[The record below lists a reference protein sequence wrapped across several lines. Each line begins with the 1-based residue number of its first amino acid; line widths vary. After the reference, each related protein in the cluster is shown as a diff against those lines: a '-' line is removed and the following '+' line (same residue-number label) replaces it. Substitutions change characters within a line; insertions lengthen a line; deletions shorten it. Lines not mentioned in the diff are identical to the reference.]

1 MRVVFDTEAIL
12 AYYLGE
18 QGGEK
23 VLKLLNEVYEERAE
37 GYINIINLTEFYYIL
52 YRKSPEIAG
61 DKERNLRAYG
71 LKIVP
76 VKDNGLWLE
85 AAKIKGEYAVSL
97 ADAFAVAAAKIKKA
111 KLVTGRDLEL
121 QKVKVSIIK
130 IR

>member
-1 MRVVFDTEAIL
+1 MKVVFDTEAIL

-52 YRKSPEIAG
+52 YRKSPEIAE

-97 ADAFAVAAAKIKKA
+97 ADAFAVAAAKIEKA

-121 QKVKVSIIK
+121 QKVKVSINK

>member
-1 MRVVFDTEAIL
+1 VKVVFDTEAIL

-52 YRKSPEIAG
+52 YRKSPEIAE

-97 ADAFAVAAAKIKKA
+97 ADAFAVAAAKIEKA

-121 QKVKVSIIK
+121 QKVKVSINK

>member
-1 MRVVFDTEAIL
+1 MKVVFDTEAIL
-12 AYYLGE
+12 AYYLGG

-23 VLKLLNEVYEERAE
+23 ILKLLNEVYEERAE

-52 YRKSPEIAG
+52 YRKSPEIAE

-97 ADAFAVAAAKIKKA
+97 ADAFAVATAKIKKA

-121 QKVKVSIIK
+121 QKVKASINK